1 MKAKISLIMLAVLL
15 WSSMAFAVN
24 GTGYYNLLSITTGA
38 SFGFAAQSSTI
49 LALSQGDEPCSS
61 ARWKLVYNKTT
72 YSFDKTKNLLLDGR
86 VSVGP
91 AATSGSCVAS
101 VSDEPDNLYNLIN
114 RYWVKGT
121 DGMAL
126 QLWSDLDLGEYD
138 DATDADACKANHV
151 PLPVLLDAEFN
162 GNGFTVSHLCYVT
175 AVATDT
181 AMDKPIGLFETVSR
195 ITLANLK
202 IDGARILIDGTS
214 DDGADYYP
222 VGAVA
227 GTVSMAMVRDIELSN
242 VTIQGPFAGGIAGFV
257 ETSTVRNITGE
268 KNIVIANKVSIA
280 TGYAGS
286 KVMAENMLPD
296 YQVFLGG
303 LVGVALRAENN
314 EDTSFVDDAIRV
326 EVRDNGV
333 GHKSALGGIAGLF
346 STTGESAGKLRVYS
360 TAEGSVDLPTRISG
374 GSAMGGLFG
383 VMTVFRKNNS
393 EIVGDFTLSDSRFEG
408 EIYDAASP
416 NLIAVGG
423 LIGLDSAMAMMSVKI
438 LNSQANVKITD
449 SLKVGGNFRYYA
461 GGLLGY
467 GSSCISGSQDS
478 SDFFSFLNSRTDGS
492 IEIAGSSTAEP
503 GLHSQTYL
511 GGLAGTA
518 CLAQAEA
525 LGLVNDTSTVAISSR
540 IKTAPR
546 SVYGL
551 PVRDSLFVGG
561 MLGLVEVAVTKPNI
575 LSGVVYSGTI
585 YVEDSL
591 SNALVGGIVGGFPQA
606 QGGRSVHFKN
616 ITVNNEKLITYKAI
630 ESGATAAVK
639 QTAAIG
645 GLCGLCNEIS
655 MVERV
660 SVTGNINATGT
671 YSGDT
676 LMMGGLIGSTDANF
690 LTTIKNNFVKGNI
703 LVSAETKN
711 QKVGYIWG
719 NALINN
725 GFEVRSN
732 YHYGE
737 NDLDVA
743 PFGAI
748 STGSDITAGWKT
760 NKSINY
766 VVRNGAVAEYS
777 DLYNG
782 TEKASSMKNGDFAGF
797 LNEAYK
803 NESDYVWAYAKGIN
817 DGLPFFEDKDHKP
830 EPPAPRSS
838 SSEKSSSSEA
848 SSSSEESSSSLESSS
863 SAQSSSSMQS
873 SSSVESSSSVL
884 ESSSSIVESSSSV
897 NSSSSVESSSSLE
910 SSSSTPSSSSVESSS
925 SKGKLEL
932 VEPKIETSGQAVRLT
947 FEAQNVDS
955 QTVAYIKVVG
965 ENGPIV
971 DAEIPKSV
979 IDGGVW
985 EMTPAPMG
993 KFTVE
998 LVLDDQVRKVT
1009 FEGDFEVASE
1019 IVVQPES
1026 WQMVSLAA
1034 LNKAVAEGDDDAS
1047 FFWWDERNPVGD
1059 YWQYRAFTG
1068 GDVEPTRGFW
1078 YGTAAGKPLVL
1089 REATGSKDS
1098 EIVWELDS
1106 LYSGWNLM
1114 ANPYGWYVD
1123 LTKGASDDGSKL
1135 SFWRWNPVT
1144 SNYDPVEVIG
1154 PYEAVW
1160 VKVPHALTWKGPAAP
1175 VFGISEKA
1183 LDRDSVARESLKK
1196 KILQKGGQNENGWN
1210 IVATLSDEYGKKDSW
1225 NVLGAGKAESIEEPP
1240 AGMGN
1245 RVSLSIREQGTH
1257 GKKVAKL
1264 AKSVKPVAE
1273 EYNWTMDV
1281 SASTARDGKLSF
1293 EGVGELNRLGLKLFV
1308 TADGL
1313 TTEVSEGKSVNVALA
1328 KTANQVNVRV
1338 AASNVVA
1345 SAAKISNLRATVV
1358 GENLQVAFNAPESF
1372 AGARLKVQLV
1382 DINGKISA
1390 AYEDKSVAGGNLL
1403 SMKAP
1408 KAGLYLLRVT
1418 VAGHQASRKVM
1429 VSR

>member
-24 GTGYYNLLSITTGA
+24 GTGYYNLVSITTGVVGPA
-38 SFGFAAQSSTI
+38 SKTFLT
-49 LALSQGDEPCSS
+49 LSQGDYPCTNVN
-61 ARWKLVYNKTT
+61 WELKYGENT
-72 YSFDKTKNLLLDGR
+72 YSFSKSSLLVNGKTAN
-86 VSVGP
+86 VGSSR
-91 AATSGSCVAS
+91 TTGSCVAG
-101 VSDEPDNLYNLIN
+101 VKDTPANLKSLIDQH
-114 RYWVKGT
+114 WVGGT
-121 DGMAL
+121 QGMPL
-126 QLWSDLDLGEYD
+126 QLWSDIDLGEYKNT
-138 DATDADACKANHV
+138 TDTAACEVNHV
-151 PLPVLLDAEFN
+151 PLPVLQDADFI

-175 AVATDT
+175 KVTADAV
-181 AMDKPIGLFETVSR
+181 MDKPVGFFENVSN
-195 ITLANLK
+195 ISLLNLK

-286 KVMAENMLPD
+286 KVMAENVLPD

-314 EDTSFVDDAIRV
+314 EDTTFVDNSVRV
-326 EVRDNGV
+326 EVRDYGN

-346 STTGESAGKLRVYS
+346 STTGETVKNLQVY
-360 TAEGSVDLPTRISG
+360 TKVEGSVELPTRISG

-383 VMTVFRKNNS
+383 VMTVFRKNS
-393 EIVGDFTLSDSRFEG
+393 SDVVGNFTLSSSRFEG
-408 EIYDAASP
+408 EIYNAASP

-423 LIGLDSAMAMMSVKI
+423 LIGLDSAVARMSVKI
-438 LNSQANVKITD
+438 SNSQANVKISD
-449 SLKVGGNFRYYA
+449 SLAVERELRYYA

-467 GSSCISGSQDS
+467 GSSCISGSQNS
-478 SDFFSFLNSRTDGS
+478 MDFFSFLNSKAEGS
-492 IEIAGSSTAEP
+492 IEVSGSSISTN
-503 GLHSQTYL
+503 GLHSHTYL
-511 GGLAGTA
+511 GGIAGTA
-518 CLAQAEA
+518 CLAQADT
-525 LGLVNDTSTVAISSR
+525 LGLVNDTSSVAILAR
-540 IKTAPR
+540 VKTAPR
-546 SVYGL
+546 SVYGS

-575 LSGVVYSGTI
+575 LSNVIYSGTI

-591 SNALVGGIVGGFPQA
+591 SNVLVGGIVGGFPQA
-606 QGGRSVHFKN
+606 QGGRSLHFRN
-616 ITVNNEKLITYKAI
+616 AFANNDKLITYKAV
-630 ESGATAAVK
+630 EGGSTAAVK

-645 GLCGLCNEIS
+645 GLCGLCNEIN

-660 SVTGNINATGT
+660 GVTGNITATGK

-676 LMMGGLIGSTDANF
+676 LMVGGLVGSTDANF

-719 NALINN
+719 NALMNN

-777 DLYNG
+777 DLFNG

-897 NSSSSVESSSSLE
+897 TSSSSVESSSSLE

-1034 LNKAVAEGDDDAS
+1034 LKKAVAEGDDDAS

-1175 VFGISEKA
+1175 VFGISEKT

-1257 GKKVAKL
+1257 DKKVAKL

-1308 TADGL
+1308 TADGQ

-1328 KTANQVNVRV
+1328 KTAKQVNVRV

-1382 DINGKISA
+1382 DINGEISA
-1390 AYEDKSVAGGNLL
+1390 VYEEKSVAGTNLL

>member
-24 GTGYYNLLSITTGA
+24 GTGYYNLVSITTGVVGPA
-38 SFGFAAQSSTI
+38 SKTFLT
-49 LALSQGDEPCSS
+49 LSQGDYPCTNVN
-61 ARWKLVYNKTT
+61 WELKYGENT
-72 YSFDKTKNLLLDGR
+72 YSFSKSSLLVNGKTAN
-86 VSVGP
+86 VGSSR
-91 AATSGSCVAS
+91 TTGSCVAG
-101 VSDEPDNLYNLIN
+101 VKDTPANLKSLIDQH
-114 RYWVKGT
+114 WVGGT
-121 DGMAL
+121 QGMPL
-126 QLWSDLDLGEYD
+126 QLWSDIDLGEYKNT
-138 DATDADACKANHV
+138 TDTAACEVNHV
-151 PLPVLLDAEFN
+151 PLPVLQDADFI

-175 AVATDT
+175 KVTADAV
-181 AMDKPIGLFETVSR
+181 MDKPVGFFENVSN
-195 ITLANLK
+195 ISLLNLK

-286 KVMAENMLPD
+286 KVMAENVLPD

-314 EDTSFVDDAIRV
+314 EDTTFVDNSVRV
-326 EVRDNGV
+326 EVRDYGN

-346 STTGESAGKLRVYS
+346 STTGETVKNLQVY
-360 TAEGSVDLPTRISG
+360 TKVEGSVELPTRISG

-383 VMTVFRKNNS
+383 VMTVFRKNS
-393 EIVGDFTLSDSRFEG
+393 SDVVGNFTLSSSRFEG
-408 EIYDAASP
+408 EIYNAASP

-423 LIGLDSAMAMMSVKI
+423 LIGLDSAVARMSVKI
-438 LNSQANVKITD
+438 SNSQANVKISD
-449 SLKVGGNFRYYA
+449 SLAVERELRYYA

-467 GSSCISGSQDS
+467 GSSCISGSQNS
-478 SDFFSFLNSRTDGS
+478 MDFFSFLNSKAEGS
-492 IEIAGSSTAEP
+492 IEVSGSSISTN
-503 GLHSQTYL
+503 GLHSHTYL
-511 GGLAGTA
+511 GGIAGTA
-518 CLAQAEA
+518 CLAQADT
-525 LGLVNDTSTVAISSR
+525 LGLVNDTSSVAILAR
-540 IKTAPR
+540 VKTAPR
-546 SVYGL
+546 SVYGS

-575 LSGVVYSGTI
+575 LSNVIYSGTI

-591 SNALVGGIVGGFPQA
+591 SNVLVGGIVGGFPQA
-606 QGGRSVHFKN
+606 QGGRSLHFRN
-616 ITVNNEKLITYKAI
+616 AFANNDKLITYKAV
-630 ESGATAAVK
+630 EGGSTAAVK

-645 GLCGLCNEIS
+645 GLCGLCNEIN

-660 SVTGNINATGT
+660 GVTGNITATGK

-676 LMMGGLIGSTDANF
+676 LMVGGLVGSTDANF
-690 LTTIKNNFVKGNI
+690 LTTIKNNLVKGNI

-711 QKVGYIWG
+711 QKVGYFWG
-719 NALINN
+719 NALMNN

-777 DLYNG
+777 DLFNG

-884 ESSSSIVESSSSV
+884 ESSSSVVESSSSV
-897 NSSSSVESSSSLE
+897 TSSSSVESSSSLE
-910 SSSSTPSSSSVESSS
+910 SSSSAPSSSSVESSS

-1034 LNKAVAEGDDDAS
+1034 LKKAVAEGDDDAS

-1098 EIVWELDS
+1098 EIVWKLDS

-1135 SFWRWNPVT
+1135 SFWRWNSVT

-1160 VKVPHALTWKGPAAP
+1160 VKVPHALTWTGPAAP
-1175 VFGISEKA
+1175 VFGISEKT

-1225 NVLGAGKAESIEEPP
+1225 NLLGAGKAESIE
-1240 AGMGN
+1240 
-1245 RVSLSIREQGTH
+1245 
-1257 GKKVAKL
+1257 
-1264 AKSVKPVAE
+1264 
-1273 EYNWTMDV
+1273 
-1281 SASTARDGKLSF
+1281 
-1293 EGVGELNRLGLKLFV
+1293 
-1308 TADGL
+1308 
-1313 TTEVSEGKSVNVALA
+1313 
-1328 KTANQVNVRV
+1328 
-1338 AASNVVA
+1338 
-1345 SAAKISNLRATVV
+1345 
-1358 GENLQVAFNAPESF
+1358 
-1372 AGARLKVQLV
+1372 
-1382 DINGKISA
+1382 
-1390 AYEDKSVAGGNLL
+1390 
-1403 SMKAP
+1403 
-1408 KAGLYLLRVT
+1408 
-1418 VAGHQASRKVM
+1418 
-1429 VSR
+1429 